1 MYTKE
6 ELINEIMQIRHEI
19 GHEDVI
25 PEIKEIHYDDDELT
39 IITPDRPEKSII
51 IGKGGWVVGK
61 LREKLKINQIHIVAY
76 TDLILK
82 EYQIG
87 LSIKHVK
94 TLLDENKIKEEYI
107 TPFTNIYELLKLKHE
122 SIYNKSIIEKY
133 IEENIDNDVIDE
145 AKCYI
150 ALSGGADSS
159 FSTILAKALGFNVK
173 CVSVFAGTIILPS
186 KFQRNIN
193 NLCAKLDI
201 EHEYLQTD
209 MNEIIQEALNGKI
222 HPCGKCSSHTQSVI
236 NNKLEKENVPL
247 VIYGDLLS
255 TGSRSIIIDD
265 NITRINLPALFRME
279 KTEIKH
285 INKKYDVEKIK
296 GYGCPLIVQVHEKY
310 PHNKQFSIQR
320 VLRETRSGILE
331 PGEALELIKTI

>member
-6 ELINEIMQIRHEI
+6 ELIREVMQIRREI

-25 PEIKEIHYDDDELT
+25 PEIKEIHYENDELT

-61 LREKLKINQIHIVAY
+61 LREKLKIDQIHIVAY

-82 EYQIG
+82 EYQMS
-87 LSIKHVK
+87 LSIRHVER
-94 TLLDENKIKEEYI
+94 LLEENRIPSEYI
-107 TPFTNIYELLKLKHE
+107 TVFENILKLLKLKHKF
-122 SIYNKSIIEKY
+122 IYNKSIIERH
-133 IEENIDNDVIDE
+133 IDENINNQPIPE
-145 AKCYI
+145 AKCLI

-159 FSTILAKALGFNVK
+159 FSTILAKSLSFNVK
-173 CVSVFAGTIILPS
+173 CASVFAGTIILPS

-193 NLCAKLDI
+193 NLCKKLDI
-201 EHEYLQTD
+201 EHEYLETD
-209 MNEIIQEALNGKI
+209 MNDVIREALEGNI
-222 HPCGKCSSHTQSVI
+222 HPCGKCSSHTESVI
-236 NNKLEKENVPL
+236 NKKLEEDDIKV

-255 TGSRSIIIDD
+255 TGSRSIIIKD
-265 NITRINLPALFRME
+265 NIIRINLPALFRME
-279 KTEIKH
+279 KTEIKN
-285 INKKYDVEKIK
+285 INKKFDVEKIK

-310 PHNKQFSIQR
+310 PHYRQYSIQR

-331 PGEALELIKTI
+331 PGEALELIRTI

>member
-6 ELINEIMQIRHEI
+6 ELIEEIMTIREEI
-19 GHEDVI
+19 GHEEVI
-25 PEIKEIHYDDDELT
+25 PQIKEVHYDNDELT
-39 IITPDRPEKSII
+39 IITPDRPDKSII

-61 LREKLKINQIHIVAY
+61 LREKLGVNQVHIVAY

-82 EYQIG
+82 EYQ
-87 LSIKHVK
+87 LDLTIKHVEE
-94 TLLDENKIKEEYI
+94 LIKEDKIPIEYK
-107 TPFTNIYELLKLKHE
+107 TPFENLYELLKRKHE
-122 SIYNKSIIEKY
+122 SIYDKSIIERY
-133 IEENIDNDVIDE
+133 IDKNIGNSVDAD
-145 AKCYI
+145 ATCYV

-159 FSTILAKALGFNVK
+159 FSTILARALGFNVK

-193 NLCAKLDI
+193 NLCERLEI
-201 EHEYLQTD
+201 EHEYLETD
-209 MNEIIQEALNGKI
+209 MDDVIQEALNGSI
-222 HPCGKCSSHTQSVI
+222 HPCGKCSQHTAQVI
-236 NNKLEKENVPL
+236 NDKLKEDEVKL

-255 TGSRSIIIDD
+255 TGDRSIIINDD
-265 NITRINLPALFRME
+265 VIRINLPALFRME
-279 KTEIKH
+279 KTEIRN
-285 INKKYDVEKIK
+285 IDKKFDVEKIK

-310 PHNKQFSIQR
+310 PHYKQFSIQR

>member
-6 ELINEIMQIRHEI
+6 ELITQIMQIRKEI
-19 GHEDVI
+19 GHEEVT
-25 PEIKEIHYDDDELT
+25 PEIKEIHYDNDELT

-61 LREKLKINQIHIVAY
+61 LREKIKIDQIHVVAY

-82 EYQIG
+82 EYQLG
-87 LSIKHVK
+87 LSIKHV
-94 TLLDENKIKEEYI
+94 ENLIKDDKIPEQYI
-107 TPFTNIYELLKLKHE
+107 VPFTNILELLKLKHK
-122 SIYNKSIIEKY
+122 SIYNKSIVEGY
-133 IEENIDNDVIDE
+133 IDQNINNGVDSD
-145 AKCYI
+145 AKCLI

-159 FSTILAKALGFNVK
+159 FSTILAKSLGFNVK

-193 NLCAKLDI
+193 NLCKRLDI
-201 EHEYLQTD
+201 EHEYLETD
-209 MNEIIQEALNGKI
+209 MDDVIQEALKGNI
-222 HPCGKCSSHTQSVI
+222 HPCGQCSAHTEGVI
-236 NNKLEKENVPL
+236 RNKLKKDNIKL

-255 TGSRSIIIDD
+255 TGSRSIIVNDD
-265 NITRINLPALFRME
+265 MIRINLPALFRME
-279 KTEIKH
+279 KTEVRNIDRKF
-285 INKKYDVEKIK
+285 DVEKIK

-310 PHNKQFSIQR
+310 PQYRQYSIQR

>member
-1 MYTKE
+1 MYSKE
-6 ELINEIMQIRHEI
+6 ELINEIKQIRKEI
-19 GHEDVI
+19 GHEDVM
-25 PEIKEIHYDDDELT
+25 PEIKEIHYDNDELT

-82 EYQIG
+82 QYQLG
-87 LSIKHVK
+87 LSVKHTEQLIKDDKIPEACREVFAEIYN
-94 TLLDENKIKEEYI
+94 LLRQ
-107 TPFTNIYELLKLKHE
+107 KHE
-122 SIYNKSIIEKY
+122 AIYDKSIIERY
-133 IEENIDNDVIDE
+133 IDDNINKEKSDDIN
-145 AKCYI
+145 CYV

-173 CVSVFAGTIILPS
+173 CISVFAGTIILPS

-193 NLCAKLDI
+193 NLCKRLDV
-201 EHEYLQTD
+201 EHEYLETD
-209 MNEIIQEALNGKI
+209 MNDVIQEALNGNI
-222 HPCGKCSSHTQSVI
+222 HPCGQCSTHTENVI
-236 NNKLEKENVPL
+236 NNKLKDDDVKV

-255 TGSRSIIIDD
+255 TGSRSIIIKDD
-265 NITRINLPALFRME
+265 IIRINLPALFRME
-279 KTEIKH
+279 KTEIRNIDRKF
-285 INKKYDVEKIK
+285 DVEKIK

-310 PHNKQFSIQR
+310 PQYRQFSIQR

-331 PGEALELIKTI
+331 PGEALELIKSI

>member
-6 ELINEIMQIRHEI
+6 ELINEIIEIRKEI
-19 GHEDVI
+19 GHEDVM
-25 PEIKEIHYDDDELT
+25 PDIKEIHYDDDELT

-61 LREKLKINQIHIVAY
+61 LREKLKIDQIHIVAY

-87 LSIKHVK
+87 QSVKHVEK
-94 TLLDENKIKEEYI
+94 LIKDDKIPDEYKDIFN
-107 TPFTNIYELLKLKHE
+107 NILELLKLKQKH
-122 SIYNKSIIEKY
+122 IYNKSIIEKY
-133 IEENIDNDVIDE
+133 IDKNVDNEAVED
-145 AKCYI
+145 AKCLM

-159 FSTILAKALGFNVK
+159 FSTILAKSLGFNVK

-193 NLCAKLDI
+193 NLCKKLEI
-201 EHEYLQTD
+201 EHEYLETD
-209 MNEIIQEALNGKI
+209 MEEVIREALNGNI
-222 HPCGKCSSHTQSVI
+222 HPCGKCSSHTESVI
-236 NNKLEKENVPL
+236 AAKLKEDEIKL

-255 TGSRSIIIDD
+255 TGSRSIIFKDD
-265 NITRINLPALFRME
+265 IIRINLPALFRME
-279 KTEIKH
+279 KTEIKN
-285 INKKYDVEKIK
+285 INKKFDVEKIK

-310 PHNKQFSIQR
+310 PHYRQFSIQR